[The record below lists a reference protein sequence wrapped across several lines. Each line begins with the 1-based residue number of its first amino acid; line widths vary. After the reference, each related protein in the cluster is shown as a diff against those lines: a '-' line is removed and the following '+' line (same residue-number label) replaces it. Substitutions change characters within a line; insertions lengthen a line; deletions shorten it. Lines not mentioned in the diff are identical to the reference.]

1 MTKILIVEDER
12 PISDLI
18 KINLEAEGYHCTCA
32 YDGEVAA
39 NLLENETF
47 DLALLDIMLPKI
59 DGYELLDYVNT
70 LGIPAIFL
78 TAKATI
84 KDKVLGLRLGAED
97 YIIKPFDISELLARV
112 EVVLRRYHKNEDILI
127 FHDLVIDCQKK
138 TVHKNN
144 ILLNLTPKEFDL
156 LCFFVRNK
164 DMIVYKDTI
173 YESIWE
179 TDYDLTSRTLEL
191 HIQRLR
197 KKAGLHEALKT
208 LYGSGYR
215 LDS

>member
-32 YDGEVAA
+32 YDGEAAA
-39 NLLENETF
+39 NLLENESF

-173 YESIWE
+173 YEAIWE

-197 KKAGLHEALKT
+197 KKAGLDEALKT